1 MEGEAQMTR
10 TCVLPLL
17 FALAV
22 SGCIHHR
29 TGMIEST
36 ASRNMEWRTGVT
48 TRRDVVA
55 VWGNPHKIAGDV
67 WIWQEWISKGGKVKA
82 SYYSVGVTISN
93 AAVSV
98 REHRLTFGADGRL
111 RKREISESVP
121 GGAAWSLWPW

>member
-1 MEGEAQMTR
+1 MTR

-55 VWGNPHKIAGDV
+55 AWGNPHKMAGDV

-98 REHRLTFGADGRL
+98 REHRLTFGVDGRL

-121 GGAAWSLWPW
+121 GGAAWSIWPW

>member
-1 MEGEAQMTR
+1 MTR

-36 ASRNMEWRTGVT
+36 ASQNMEWRTGVT

-55 VWGNPHKIAGDV
+55 AWGNPHKMAGDV

-98 REHRLTFGADGRL
+98 REHRLTVGADGRL

>member
-1 MEGEAQMTR
+1 MTR

-36 ASRNMEWRTGVT
+36 ASQNMEWRTGVT

-55 VWGNPHKIAGDV
+55 AWGNPHKMAEIRGDRPRKSLIFRK
-67 WIWQEWISKGGKVKA
+67 IWLYPLRFRTE
-82 SYYSVGVTISN
+82 YETIMP
-93 AAVSV
+93 
-98 REHRLTFGADGRL
+98 LL
-111 RKREISESVP
+111 RN
-121 GGAAWSLWPW
+121 

>member
-1 MEGEAQMTR
+1 MTR

-55 VWGNPHKIAGDV
+55 AWGNPHKMAGDV

-98 REHRLTFGADGRL
+98 REHRLTFGVDGRL

>member
-1 MEGEAQMTR
+1 MEGDSQMTR

-36 ASRNMEWRTGVT
+36 ASQSMEWRTGVT

-55 VWGNPHKIAGDV
+55 AWGNPHKTSGDV
-67 WIWQEWISKGGKVKA
+67 WIWQEWTSNGGKVKA
-82 SYYSVGVTISN
+82 SYYSIGVTISN

-111 RKREISESVP
+111 KEWEISESVP
-121 GGAAWSLWPW
+121 GGADWSLWPW

>member
-1 MEGEAQMTR
+1 MTR

-36 ASRNMEWRTGVT
+36 ASQNMEWRTGVT

-55 VWGNPHKIAGDV
+55 AWGNTHKIAGDV

>member
-1 MEGEAQMTR
+1 MTR

-36 ASRNMEWRTGVT
+36 ASQNMEWCTGVT

-55 VWGNPHKIAGDV
+55 AWGNPHKMAGDV

>member
-1 MEGEAQMTR
+1 MTR

-17 FALAV
+17 FALIV

-36 ASRNMEWRTGVT
+36 ASQNMEWRTGGT

-55 VWGNPHKIAGDV
+55 AWGNPHKIAGDV